1 MMKHDRLK
9 FIGILALGV
18 TTGMIIGKRLKS
30 KDTSDTDDDIL
41 IVDKSGISVC
51 PNDEGEPDIL

>member
-9 FIGILALGV
+9 FIGILVIGITAGV
-18 TTGMIIGKRLKS
+18 IIEKLLKS
-30 KDTSDTDDDIL
+30 KHTSNTDDIL
-41 IVDKSGISVC
+41 IVDKSDVLVC